1 VKLFWMTTAAVC
13 IVIAAALMLR
23 RDFNTAFVIAIVGV
37 VAWFLNYRIQMKRV
51 TAAADAERDREMEE
65 TDEQN

>member
-1 VKLFWMTTAAVC
+1 MTTAAVC

>member
-1 VKLFWMTTAAVC
+1 MKLFWMTTAAVC